1 MRKRNFLLKN
11 VILFAFLGISLCGK
25 AQEQLGLRLENYSGA
40 TSLALNPASVAAS
53 YPLAWDLN
61 LASAGIFASNNIL
74 YYENTGLIKA
84 FLVGDR
90 IAANAALEL
99 GGHPNPNLYYN
110 FFNDNKSKYVFASSR
125 IDLPSFVM
133 NFESGHSLG
142 FVSALRILAGSPQ
155 MPALANYYLI
165 KEAVQGQTLGVDP
178 FQIGGMSWAEV
189 GLNYAYRANLENGD
203 GLAFGL
209 TVKYLMP
216 NQGISVNNY
225 TTTRF
230 GMPAAGTIRIDTTN
244 VDVAFINGSNNNST
258 IKGNGFGVDLG
269 AMWVSKPDDEGNYEW
284 KLGISLLDIGSANF
298 KENAETHRVKNSLSF
313 TMTQADLA
321 GLAANNATTEIFRR
335 VSERT
340 LGNSNGTQTGTAF
353 SMALPTAMCLQGE
366 YRLVGIADDNF
377 YVGGILVQRLVG
389 SDGRAVTRPNIVAAT
404 PRWETRW
411 FSVMMPLSVLEWR
424 KFNVGLSARIGFLV
438 LGSDNL
444 LSLFPQKA
452 LESGDFYIGFRL
464 NPFNKGRWNS
474 RDGGSG
480 MRGRSKRV
488 NCFRF

>member
-1 MRKRNFLLKN
+1 MRKKNFLLKSAI
-11 VILFAFLGISLCGK
+11 VFAFLGVFSYVK
-25 AQEQLGLRLENYSGA
+25 AQEQLGLRFENYSGA
-40 TSLALNPASVAAS
+40 ASLALNPASVAAS

-74 YYENTGLIKA
+74 YYENASLFKA
-84 FLVGDR
+84 FSASDKV
-90 IAANAALEL
+90 AANPSLEL
-99 GGHPNPNLYYN
+99 GGHPNPTVYYN

-133 NFESGHSLG
+133 NFESGHSIG
-142 FVSALRILAGSPQ
+142 FVSALRLLAGSPE
-155 MPALANYYLI
+155 MPALSNYYLI
-165 KEAVQGQTLGVDP
+165 KQASQGQTLGVDP
-178 FQIGGMSWAEV
+178 FQMGGMSWAEL
-189 GLNYAYRANLENGD
+189 GLNYAYRASLENGD

-216 NQGISVNNY
+216 NQGISINNY

-230 GMPAAGTIRIDTTN
+230 GMPAAGTVRVDTAN
-244 VDVAFINGSNNNST
+244 VDVAFTSQSNNGQN
-258 IKGNGFGVDLG
+258 IKGNGLGIDVG

-284 KLGISLLDIGSANF
+284 KLGFSFLDIGSAKF
-298 KENAETHRVKNSLSF
+298 TAQAETHRVKNRLSF
-313 TMTQADLA
+313 TMTQADLIGLSA
-321 GLAANNATTEIFRR
+321 GNATTEIFRR
-335 VSERT
+335 ISERT
-340 LGNSNGTQTGTAF
+340 LGGANQTQTGTAF
-353 SMALPTAMCLQGE
+353 SLALPTAMCLQGE
-366 YRLVGIADDNF
+366 YRLSGIADDNL
-377 YVGGILVQRLVG
+377 YVGGIMVQRLVRSG
-389 SDGRAVTRPNIVAAT
+389 SRVITRPNIVAVT

-424 KFNVGLSARIGFLV
+424 KFNVGLSGRVGFLV

-444 LSLFPQKA
+444 LSFFPQKE

-474 RDGGSG
+474 RDGGGG